1 MKVIERKRGEG
12 GKTVGVKRVRRRM
25 KRGMDGNEECVKR
38 NKIGKT
44 RKHTRWK
51 RGESVVVEKV

>member
-1 MKVIERKRGEG
+1 
-12 GKTVGVKRVRRRM
+12 VRRRM

-51 RGESVVVEKV
+51 RGEFVVVEKVRKQSESGDGGMRDLRDI

>member
-1 MKVIERKRGEG
+1 M
-12 GKTVGVKRVRRRM
+12 RRRM
-25 KRGMDGNEECVKR
+25 KRGMDGNEECLKI

-51 RGESVVVEKV
+51 RGEIVAVERKRKQSESGDGGMRELREN